1 MIVYL
6 VEEIVGEEA
15 GGDLE
20 AAAEGLEA
28 VDEEDEVASKEQ
40 RGRFDRFFE
49 VSRPTDVG
57 ESGRERVS

>member
-20 AAAEGLEA
+20 AAEGLEA